1 MMKWLLGYY
10 RLSLCGLTIGFGG
23 TLLIISSWLPLTIKS
38 YHISMWLLL
47 GIVRTLLFILNVHVD
62 CTDPDQL
69 RQHHGFIF
77 PNHMTYLDVLVL
89 VSIAPLRFLAKNE
102 VRKMPVIGQ
111 IAKSIGC
118 VFVKRDDKNSRAE
131 ARTKLSKVETFP
143 PVVLFPEGKRNPG
156 DHLLPFRYG
165 AFEIVIRG
173 QTPFLTCAIAYDQPE
188 IAIWH
193 RNESI
198 VRAALRLA
206 VHNKKIKAQLTPLT
220 VVTPVPD
227 DDPMQMSLA
236 AHETMTAVL
245 FPALTQQPSPSNS
258 LKII

>member
-1 MMKWLLGYY
+1 MMMKWLLGYY

-23 TLLIISSWLPLTIKS
+23 TLLIISSWLPITIKG

-62 CTDPDQL
+62 CADPDRL

-89 VSIAPLRFLAKNE
+89 VSIAPLRFLAKDE
-102 VRKMPVIGQ
+102 VRRMPVIGQ
-111 IAKSIGC
+111 VAKSIGC

-131 ARTKLSKVETFP
+131 ARTKLAKVETFP

-165 AFEIVIRG
+165 AFEIVARG
-173 QTPFLTCAIAYDQPE
+173 QTPFLTCAITYDQPE

-193 RNESI
+193 RGESI
-198 VRAALRLA
+198 IKAALRLA
-206 VHNKKIKAQLTPLT
+206 AHNKKIKARLTPLS
-220 VVTPVPD
+220 VVTPAPD
-227 DDPMQMSLA
+227 DDPVQMSLD
-236 AHETMTAVL
+236 AHESMTAVL
-245 FPALTQQPSPSNS
+245 FPTLAQQPPISKS
-258 LKII
+258 

>member
-1 MMKWLLGYY
+1 MIKWLLGYY
-10 RLSLCGLTIGFGG
+10 RLSLCGLLIGFVG
-23 TLLIISSWLPLTIKS
+23 TLLIISSWLPIKIKG
-38 YHISMWLLL
+38 YPISMWLLIGL
-47 GIVRTLLFILNVHVD
+47 VRVVLFIFNVQVD
-62 CTDPDQL
+62 CTDPDRL

-102 VRKMPVIGQ
+102 VRSMPVIGQ
-111 IAKSIGC
+111 VAQSIGC
-118 VFVKRDDKNSRAE
+118 VFVNRDDKSSRAE

-173 QTPFLTCAIAYDQPE
+173 QTPFLTCVIEYDQPE

-193 RNESI
+193 RGESI
-198 VRAALRLA
+198 IKAALRLA
-206 VHNKKIKAQLTPLT
+206 AHDKPIRATLKPLS
-220 VVTPVPD
+220 VVTPTPD
-227 DDPMQMSLA
+227 DDPVQMSLIT
-236 AHETMTAVL
+236 HEAMTAVL
-245 FPALTQQPSPSNS
+245 FPETINVLS
-258 LKII
+258 